1 VKECSPKL
9 DLHTLRA
16 IPASIWALGFVL
28 LLMDISSEMIHGL
41 LPVYLVADTAPPE
54 LRGTAFGMFNLTT
67 GLALLVASIVAGAL
81 WDAAGPK
88 ATFLT
93 GAAFAL
99 IALGG
104 FVAIRRY
111 MPENKH

>member
-1 VKECSPKL
+1 
-9 DLHTLRA
+9 
-16 IPASIWALGFVL
+16 
-28 LLMDISSEMIHGL
+28 MDISSEMIHGL